1 MDLKKKLLN
10 MVRTTLTDATD
21 ADIRYEGS
29 VKKES
34 ILMMA
39 NAKKQWV
46 LDYQQDRDKKRD
58 YIR

>member
-10 MVRTTLTDATD
+10 MVRTTLTDVTD

-29 VKKES
+29 VRKES

-46 LDYQQDRDKKRD
+46 LDY
-58 YIR
+58 

>member
-1 MDLKKKLLN
+1 
-10 MVRTTLTDATD
+10 
-21 ADIRYEGS
+21 

>member
-1 MDLKKKLLN
+1 MDFKKKLLN

-34 ILMMA
+34 VLVVA
-39 NAKKQWV
+39 NAGEQWV
-46 LDYQQDRDKKRD
+46 LDY
-58 YIR
+58 